1 MVIQKMK
8 IGKRELLILIRMKK
22 LLSILAFVPLFAF
35 CQDENSI
42 FYDSS
47 DVGWSISTE
56 DSSLELFSSGL
67 YDMGVKDSI
76 ASIEYQPDAS
86 DNKVCWW
93 FTVCNLSK
101 DPITI
106 KWMKSQINGSR
117 MLLGEMRRFQIS
129 QPIPDDIIY
138 PGEHLLKQI
147 TSVNMAEN
155 YMIRPLYLY
164 EAKKAFKKTKQPQ
177 YGEAKLVVCI
187 EHNGIEKIYRFSY
200 KGVYNGKRPKEK
212 KK

>member
-1 MVIQKMK
+1 MVM
-8 IGKRELLILIRMKK
+8 RK
-22 LLSILAFVPLFAF
+22 LLFFVLAVAPLFSYG
-35 CQDENSI
+35 QNESNVY
-42 FYDSS
+42 YDSS

-86 DNKVCWW
+86 DYTVCWW
-93 FTVCNLSK
+93 FTVRNLSQE
-101 DPITI
+101 PITI

-138 PGEHLLKQI
+138 PGEHLLKEI
-147 TSVNMAEN
+147 TSVNMADN

-164 EAKKAFKKTKQPQ
+164 DAKKAFKKTKEPQ
-177 YGEAKLVVCI
+177 YGKANLVVCI
-187 EHNGIEKIYRFSY
+187 EHNGIEKIYRFTY
-200 KGVYNGKRPKEK
+200 TGVYNGKRPKEK

>member
-1 MVIQKMK
+1 
-8 IGKRELLILIRMKK
+8 MKK
-22 LLSILAFVPLFAF
+22 LLSFIAFVPLFAF
-35 CQDENSI
+35 GQGEISI

-67 YDMGVKDSI
+67 YNMGVKDSI
-76 ASIEYQPDAS
+76 VSIGYRPDAS
-86 DNKVCWW
+86 DYTVCWW
-93 FTVCNLSK
+93 FTVSNLSQE
-101 DPITI
+101 PITI

-117 MLLGEMRRFQIS
+117 MILGEMRRFQIS

-138 PGEHLLKQI
+138 PGEYLFKEI
-147 TSVNMAEN
+147 TSVNMADN

-164 EAKKAFKKTKQPQ
+164 EAKKEFKKTKQPQ
-177 YGEAKLVVCI
+177 YGEARLVVCI

-200 KGVYNGKRPKEK
+200 TGVYNGKRPKEK